1 MTLLA
6 IQFHSWTALK
16 WINDEQQKGVQGVW
30 RFEVVTGG
38 HKGLRED
45 TRGYK
50 GI

>member
-16 WINDEQQKGVQGVW
+16 WINDEQQKGVW
-30 RFEVVTGG
+30 RFEVLTGG
-38 HKGLRED
+38 HKGLRGD